1 MPKYIT
7 FKSTIV
13 FILYLI
19 TLGALI
25 NIFSGLSNHKKIT
38 NSSYRNLN
46 YVSHTNQA
54 PQVIHE
60 NGGASIQ
67 EVKIVF
73 EFTNN
78 DPTFSYG
85 NLFQTSSNPDG
96 IRLEFQPQ
104 NKLFLILGKDKLYLI
119 ADDIRAHQ
127 PYQIDIFYKRGGEL
141 LVQLNGRKSLSLDA
155 EAIGSEKLQVSE
167 FLIGTGFSQTRPMN
181 GSINN
186 FEASIQLQNA
196 TPMAKLFTWL
206 LIPLSFSGFLL
217 GFWLTLK
224 SLESTNAQDSYTSL
238 GSSGWMNRLKG
249 LQNLNLCHLHSAT
262 FTALAFVIASL
273 QFLNERYFGIA
284 KWLPYI
290 AIPFPLLLLA
300 AKDLKTK
307 TSFQRNLYSFTSLAI
322 YCCLL
327 IYSTISALGF
337 NKYLL
342 LFCVL
347 SICFALLLK
356 SPNWIITPLISIAS
370 WLSITQLENWSSL
383 ATLLEENSFPYL
395 LFSGFTLIGIF
406 IFLFLNH
413 RQKCN
418 SYLYSILGISLA
430 LVVFLFLSF
439 RSDSLFIPGSEF
451 HWEYFT
457 GPIRSIWSG
466 GWLLL
471 NTPSQYGFLNILLA
485 SAIPKQSS
493 WQALYIFQGSIL
505 FLASSAAFLSLI
517 FIGGGDFL
525 KKIII
530 FLLVLASF
538 FFADIHWI
546 GPLPF
551 PSSSVTRFF
560 CCYILLLSTLIRTP
574 LFRKEI
580 IYAMGWCLG
589 ILWSAES
596 AYYCTSIYLFILIA
610 DILSS
615 KTKADKLNVFRSH
628 LLCATSI
635 ATIAAIIIFF
645 VYYIYTGIAPN
656 YVSMF
661 DYAIGYASGYGYVPL
676 PLYGPGNLLLLL
688 FLGIGAI
695 TIAAIRDGDKVTSI
709 SLAASAGCL
718 WAVGSYYL
726 GRPVPQNITALFP
739 ILCFCSL
746 LSFFLARK
754 RGFEKASTPLLMA
767 SIPLFFLVLAT
778 FYSPTWWEQLK
789 GMQTY
794 SENISSKLPIMDPKL
809 EAELI
814 NLDKDNVIPK
824 IIFSD
829 SAALPY
835 SSAVKINRV
844 AIAWLPTPLQLLM
857 PPISNEKQSIILQKY
872 VCSTFKENGIL
883 IYYPGSISY
892 ALPNILKS
900 LDKIL
905 RIKNKVLVDK
915 YEIYLFEKNQSFN
928 TICGKNL

>member
-1 MPKYIT
+1 MKIQALQ
-7 FKSTIV
+7 KSYWSL
-13 FILYLI
+13 ILYLI
-19 TLGALI
+19 LLNISIFFIGEYSAQKEIISVSTLARQYNLKKYESPKA
-25 NIFSGLSNHKKIT
+25 IFNGNVG
-38 NSSYRNLN
+38 R
-46 YVSHTNQA
+46 
-54 PQVIHE
+54 IHE
-60 NGGASIQ
+60 A
-67 EVKIVF
+67 KISF
-73 EFTNN
+73 EFINN

-85 NLFQTSSNPDG
+85 NIFQTSSNSDG

-119 ADDIRAHQ
+119 ADDLRAHQ
-127 PYQIDIFYKRGGEL
+127 PYKIDIFYKREGEL
-141 LVQLNGRKSLSLDA
+141 LVHLNGRKSISLDA
-155 EAIGSEKLQVSE
+155 EAIGSKKLQVSE

-186 FEASIQLQNA
+186 FEASIQLQKA
-196 TPMAKLFTWL
+196 TSMAKLFTWL

-217 GFWLTLK
+217 GFWLTLQ
-224 SLESTNAQDSYTSL
+224 LFESTKAQDLYTSF
-238 GSSGWMNRLKG
+238 GSSSCMNRLKG

-262 FTALAFVIASL
+262 LTVLAFVITSL
-273 QFLNERYFGIA
+273 QFLNERYFGMA

-300 AKDLKTK
+300 AKGLNPK
-307 TSFQRNLYSFTSLAI
+307 TSFHRNLYSFTSLAI

-342 LFCVL
+342 LFCAL

-356 SPNWIITPLISIAS
+356 SPNWIIASLISIAS

-395 LFSGFTLIGIF
+395 IFSGFTLIGIF
-406 IFLFLNH
+406 IFLFSNH

-418 SYLYSILGISLA
+418 SYLYSISGISLA
-430 LVVFLFLSF
+430 LVVFLFLVF

-466 GWLLL
+466 GRLLL

-485 SAIPKQSS
+485 SAIPTQSS

-505 FLASSAAFLSLI
+505 FLTSSATFLSLM
-517 FIGGGDFL
+517 FIGGGDFF
-525 KKIII
+525 KKLII

-538 FFADIHWI
+538 FFADSHWI

-560 CCYILLLSTLIRTP
+560 CCYILLFSTLIRTP

-580 IYAMGWCLG
+580 IYAMSWCLG

-615 KTKADKLNVFRSH
+615 KTKADKLNAFRSH
-628 LLCATSI
+628 IICATSI
-635 ATIAAIIIFF
+635 ATVAAVIIFF

-688 FLGIGAI
+688 FLGIGVI
-695 TIAAIRDGDKVTSI
+695 TIATIRDGDKATSI

-726 GRPVPQNITALFP
+726 GRSVPQNITALFP
-739 ILCFCSL
+739 ILCFCTL

-778 FYSPTWWEQLK
+778 FYSPTWWQQLK

-814 NLDKDNVIPK
+814 NLDKDNAIPK

-829 SAALPY
+829 SAAFPY
-835 SSAVKINRV
+835 SSAVKTNRE

-857 PPISNEKQSIILQKY
+857 PPISNEKQSIILQNY
-872 VCSTFKENGIL
+872 VCSTFKESGIL
-883 IYYPGSISY
+883 IYHPGSISY
-892 ALPNILKS
+892 ALPNTLKS

-905 RIKNKVLVDK
+905 HIKNKVLAGK

>member
-7 FKSTIV
+7 FKSTIL

-25 NIFSGLSNHKKIT
+25 NFFSDLSNQKKIT
-38 NSSYRNLN
+38 NYSFKNLN
-46 YVSHTNQA
+46 FVSHAYQA
-54 PQVIHE
+54 PQVIYGDE
-60 NGGASIQ
+60 ASIQ
-67 EVKIVF
+67 EAKIVF

-78 DPTFSYG
+78 DPSFSYG

-104 NKLFLILGKDKLYLI
+104 NKLFLILGKDRLYLI
-119 ADDIRAHQ
+119 ADDLKAHH
-127 PYQIDIFYKRGGEL
+127 PYHIDIFYKRGDEL
-141 LVQLNGRKSLSLDA
+141 LVHLNGQKSISLDS
-155 EAIGSEKLQVSE
+155 EAIGSEKLQVSK

-181 GSINN
+181 GSIDN
-186 FEASIQLQNA
+186 FDASIQIQGA

-206 LIPLSFSGFLL
+206 LVPFTFLGLLL
-217 GFWLTLK
+217 GFWLLL
-224 SLESTNAQDSYTSL
+224 SLLEPTKARV
-238 GSSGWMNRLKG
+238 SSISIRLSNWLSRLKG
-249 LQNLNLCHLHSAT
+249 FANPNLCHLHSMTLIAL
-262 FTALAFVIASL
+262 ALAFTPLLI
-273 QFLNERYFGIA
+273 LNERYFGIA
-284 KWLPYI
+284 KWLPYL
-290 AIPFPLLLLA
+290 AIPLPLLLLA
-300 AKDLKTK
+300 AKDLNLKF
-307 TSFQRNLYSFTSLAI
+307 SFRRILHPSIPLAI

-327 IYSTISALGF
+327 ITFSIRASGF
-337 NKYLL
+337 NQYLL
-342 LFCVL
+342 LFCAL
-347 SICFALLLK
+347 SISFALLLEG
-356 SPNWIITPLISIAS
+356 SDWFVALLISIAS
-370 WLSITQLENWSSL
+370 WLSIAQLENWSSL

-395 LFSGFTLIGIF
+395 IFSGFTLIGIF

-418 SYLYSILGISLA
+418 SYLYSISGISLA

-466 GWLLL
+466 GWLLVD
-471 NTPSQYGFLNILLA
+471 TPSQYGFLNILMA
-485 SAIPKQSS
+485 SAIPAQSS

-505 FLASSAAFLSLI
+505 LLTSSVAFLSLI
-517 FIGGGDFL
+517 FIGGDGL
-525 KKIII
+525 AKKLFI

-538 FFADIHWI
+538 FFSDIHWI

-560 CCYILLLSTLIRTP
+560 CCYVLVFSTLIKASP
-574 LFRKEI
+574 FWKNL
-580 IYAMGWCLG
+580 IYALSWCLG
-589 ILWSAES
+589 IFWSAES

-615 KTKADKLNVFRSH
+615 KTSTAKLNAFRIH
-628 LLCATSI
+628 LICATSI
-635 ATIAAIIIFF
+635 ATIAAVIIFF

-695 TIAAIRDGDKVTSI
+695 TIAAIRDGDKSTSI

-718 WAVGSYYL
+718 WAIGSYYL

-739 ILCFCSL
+739 ILCCCSL

-778 FYSPTWWEQLK
+778 FYSPTWWQQLK

-794 SENISSKLPIMDPKL
+794 SENISSKLPIMDPNL

-814 NLDKDNVIPK
+814 NLDKDNAIPK
-824 IIFSD
+824 IVFSD
-829 SAALPY
+829 SAAFPY
-835 SSAVKINRV
+835 SSVVKTNRA

-857 PPISNEKQSIILQKY
+857 PPISAEKQSIILQKY

-883 IYYPGSISY
+883 IYHPGSISY
-892 ALPNILKS
+892 ALPNILNS
-900 LDKIL
+900 IDKIL
-905 RIKNKVLVDK
+905 YIKNKVLVDK

-928 TICGKNL
+928 TVCGKNQS

>member
-7 FKSTIV
+7 FKSKIF

-19 TLGALI
+19 TLGILT
-25 NIFSGLSNHKKIT
+25 NTFSGLSNQKKIT
-38 NSSYRNLN
+38 DFSYKNPSF
-46 YVSHTNQA
+46 VSQTHQV
-54 PQVIHE
+54 PQLIYDI
-60 NGGASIQ
+60 NGASIRDA
-67 EVKIVF
+67 KISF
-73 EFTNN
+73 RFTNN

-85 NLFQTSSNPDG
+85 NLFQTSSKPDG

-104 NKLFLILGKDKLYLI
+104 NKLFLILGKDKLHLI
-119 ADDIRAHQ
+119 GNDLKAHQ
-127 PYQIDIFYKRGGEL
+127 PYQIDIFYKVGEGL
-141 LVQLNGRKSLSLDA
+141 LVNLNGRESLSLDSQ
-155 EAIGSEKLQVSE
+155 AIKTEKLQISS

-181 GSINN
+181 GSITN
-186 FEASIQLQNA
+186 FDALIQIEQA
-196 TPMAKLFTWL
+196 TPVAKLFTWL
-206 LIPLSFSGFLL
+206 LIPFSFLGLLL
-217 GFWLTLK
+217 GFWLLFKLFKPITELVP
-224 SLESTNAQDSYTSL
+224 SDTNELSDGPKYHN
-238 GSSGWMNRLKG
+238 WF
-249 LQNLNLCHLHSAT
+249 QNHNLCHLHSIT
-262 FTALAFVIASL
+262 LTLLALFIILL
-273 QFLNERYFGIA
+273 QILNERYFGMA
-284 KWLPYI
+284 KWFPYL

-300 AKDLKTK
+300 IKDFYPK
-307 TSFQRNLYSFTSLAI
+307 TSFQRNLYSFFPLAI

-327 IYSTISALGF
+327 ISFSINVPGF
-337 NKYLL
+337 NKHLL
-342 LFCVL
+342 LFCAL
-347 SICFALLLK
+347 AISYISFFKSSSWITASIISVA
-356 SPNWIITPLISIAS
+356 SWISIA
-370 WLSITQLENWSSL
+370 QLENWIFL
-383 ATLLEENSFPYL
+383 ATLLEESGYPYL
-395 LFSGFTLIGIF
+395 IFSGFTLIGIF
-406 IFLFLNH
+406 IILHSKFQYKLNSL
-413 RQKCN
+413 KF
-418 SYLYSILGISLA
+418 SISGIFFV
-430 LVVFLFLSF
+430 LVLFLFLSF

-457 GPIRSIWSG
+457 GPIRSLWSG

-485 SAIPKQSS
+485 GTIPTQSS

-505 FLASSAAFLSLI
+505 FIASSATFLGLLYISGSGLANK
-517 FIGGGDFL
+517 L
-525 KKIII
+525 LI

-560 CCYILLLSTLIRTP
+560 CCYVLLLTTLIKVAPFYKRP
-574 LFRKEI
+574 
-580 IYAMGWCLG
+580 IYTLTWCLG
-589 ILWSAES
+589 IFWSAES
-596 AYYCTSIYLFILIA
+596 VYYCTSIYLFIAIA

-615 KTKADKLNVFRSH
+615 KTRADKLNVFRSY
-628 LLCATSI
+628 LICATSI
-635 ATIAAIIIFF
+635 ATISAVIIFF

-661 DYAIGYASGYGYVPL
+661 DYATGYASGYGYVPL

-695 TIAAIRDGDKVTSI
+695 TIDAIRYGDKATSI

-746 LSFFLARK
+746 LSIFLARK
-754 RGFEKASTPLLMA
+754 RGFEKTSTPLLMA
-767 SIPLFFLVLAT
+767 SIPLYFLALAT
-778 FYSPTWWEQLK
+778 FYSPTWWQQLK
-789 GMQTY
+789 GMETY
-794 SENISSKLPIMDPKL
+794 SVNISSKLPKMDPKL

-814 NLDKDNVIPK
+814 NLDKDNSIPK

-829 SAALPY
+829 SAAFPY
-835 SSAVKINRV
+835 SLAVKTSRV
-844 AIAWLPTPLQLLM
+844 DIAWLPTPLQLLM
-857 PPISNEKQSIILQKY
+857 PPISNEKQSIILQNY

-883 IYYPGSISY
+883 IYQPGSISY

-905 RIKNKVLVDK
+905 HIKNKVIVDK

-928 TICGKNL
+928 TNCSKNL